1 MMKRNHAQALKGATG
16 RCRDRRRP
24 QGRRG
29 LAWVRQ
35 FHRVQR
41 ALNACVALID
51 SSLRTAAASEHSVH
65 GRPIRTSRDLR
76 HASGRIVDA
85 SARLGRA
92 ATALSE
98 MTECMAREPERAAGA
113 PELVISSTQRWI
125 HVAAYLQE
133 AANDI
138 FALHENVLGG
148 LKSGELVPEPEPER
162 RPRIVLVPRS
172 APVRA
177 FLRVRLPRVSNR
189 IASILRRRRR
199 TPRPAALRVPRRSVL
214 GRAPPLSP
222 VCQLYPQTV

>member
-1 MMKRNHAQALKGATG
+1 
-16 RCRDRRRP
+16 
-24 QGRRG
+24 
-29 LAWVRQ
+29 VRQ

-65 GRPIRTSRDLR
+65 GRPIRTSRDLH

-162 RPRIVLVPRS
+162 RPRIVLVPRPT
-172 APVRA
+172 PVRA

-189 IASILRRRRR
+189 IASILSRRRR